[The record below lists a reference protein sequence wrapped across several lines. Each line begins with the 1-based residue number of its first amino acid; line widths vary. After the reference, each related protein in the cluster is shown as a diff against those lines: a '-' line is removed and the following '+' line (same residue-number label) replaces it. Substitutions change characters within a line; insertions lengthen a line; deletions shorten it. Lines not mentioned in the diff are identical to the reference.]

1 MRKLLHLIVLVFV
14 VTASFS
20 QTKNNDSTQ
29 KAILQFHLTNSAKK
43 PLDKEEIIVSS
54 ANKKKTYRVITN
66 ELGNGSTIVDPGYL
80 YIIQLKTIGDTTT
93 YGKIEIDAL
102 GPNEF
107 YKDPFSLDM
116 IYEPAKSY
124 TFHHLEFDVA
134 KATVKKES
142 FKELDQLV
150 EFMQRKTA
158 ATIEINGHTDNV
170 GKEDDNKKL
179 SQQRA
184 DAVKNYLIQK
194 GIAATRM
201 KTFGLGASLP
211 IADNATDE
219 GRQKNRRTELKIL

>member
-1 MRKLLHLIVLVFV
+1 MRKLLHLVVLMCV

-20 QTKNNDSTQ
+20 QTKNTDSTK

-66 ELGNGSTIVDPGYL
+66 EQGNASTNVDPGYL

-107 YKDPFSLDM
+107 YKEPFALEM

-158 ATIEINGHTDNV
+158 ATIEITGHTDNV
-170 GKEDDNKKL
+170 GRDEDNKKL

-194 GIAATRM
+194 GIAASRM
-201 KTFGLGASLP
+201 KTQGFGSLQP
-211 IADNATDE
+211 IADNSTDA
-219 GRQKNRRTELKIL
+219 GRQKNRRTELKIM